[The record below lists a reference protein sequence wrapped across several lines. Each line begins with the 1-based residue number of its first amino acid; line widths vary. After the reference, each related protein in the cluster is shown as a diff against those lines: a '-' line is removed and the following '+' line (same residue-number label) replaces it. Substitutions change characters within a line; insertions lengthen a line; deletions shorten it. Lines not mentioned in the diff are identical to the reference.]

1 MLPFFVGK
9 IVSARFDYFSAPGKE
24 MPRGE
29 RRGAGRS
36 PATTDDSVADVVTR
50 HSKDKTAGINPPRK
64 PFLLGRLFCCF

>member
-1 MLPFFVGK
+1 
-9 IVSARFDYFSAPGKE
+9 

-50 HSKDKTAGINPPRK
+50 HSKDKTSGLDPPRK
-64 PFLLGRLFCCF
+64 SLL